1 MSMFRQTEQILSVAK
16 NKERIRN
23 IGIIAHIDHGKTTL
37 TDSLLAEAG
46 LIPHGLAGKARV
58 LDYLEEEQRRG
69 ITIKAANI
77 SLLYDF
83 NGSHYVVN
91 LIDTPGHVDFTG
103 RVTRALRII
112 DGAIVLVDAV
122 EEIMAQTEVVVRQA
136 LNERVKPVLFI
147 NKIDRLITNL
157 RLSAEKIQEKIS
169 RIIQGFNDLIE
180 IYGEK
185 PFKEAWKVSLP
196 KGNVAFGSALH
207 GWGLTFDI
215 AREKGLRFSDIIEAY
230 KDDGWLDLQEKIP
243 LHRALLK
250 MVIEKMPD
258 PCKAQKY
265 RIPKI
270 WRGDLNS
277 EVGKAMLECSSE
289 GPMAICVT
297 SVKSDSSGDMIAT
310 GRIFSGEINSGDRV
324 YLLGAGREC
333 VVNKIWIYMGA
344 FKEAINH
351 QSSGNIV
358 ALSELGHINTGETI
372 VDVAHKE
379 FMTTFEKIHYVSE
392 PVVTV
397 SLEPKNPPD
406 LLRLIDILKMLSIED
421 PNIAVSI
428 NRETG
433 EYLLSGV
440 GELHLDVAI
449 KSIKE
454 HAPDIEV
461 IVSKPII
468 AYRESVSSGGA
479 NFTSN
484 SPNGL
489 NRITVRVEPLERNV
503 LKILEETGEEAIK
516 HSKVLFD
523 RAEHI
528 IAIERN
534 TNLLVDST
542 EGGSPTGE
550 DLEAIIEGFRW
561 ACQSGPL
568 CGEPVRGLKVKLL
581 NARLHESQAQKGY
594 AQLIP
599 ATKNAIFGSF
609 LTAHPILLEPVCKV
623 QISTPAEQ
631 IGDVVNLIVRKRG
644 KILSIFQRE
653 FISIVDG
660 YMPIAESLGL
670 ADELRSV
677 SSGRAFWQSMFSH
690 WEKIPDDIMMNVIR
704 SIRWRKGLPPETPD
718 AKRLAYD

>member
-1 MSMFRQTEQILSVAK
+1 MSMFRQTERILSVAK

-69 ITIKAANI
+69 ITIKTANI

-103 RVTRALRII
+103 KVTRALRMI

-147 NKIDRLITNL
+147 NKIDKLITNL

-169 RIIQGFNDLIE
+169 RIIQGFNNLIE

-185 PFKEAWKVSLP
+185 PFKESWKVSVSR
-196 KGNVAFGSALH
+196 GNVAFGSALH
-207 GWGLTFDI
+207 KWGLTFDI
-215 AREKGLRFSDIIEAY
+215 AKEKGLRFSDIIEAY
-230 KDDGWLDLQEKIP
+230 KNDNWPDLQEKIP
-243 LHRALLK
+243 LHRALLE

-258 PCKAQKY
+258 PCKAQNY

-277 EVGKAMLECSSE
+277 EVGKAMLECNSE
-289 GPMAICVT
+289 GPTAICAT
-297 SVKSDSSGDMIAT
+297 SVKSDLSGNVIAT
-310 GRIFSGEINSGDRV
+310 GRIFSGEISSGDKV
-324 YLLGAGREC
+324 YVLGAGREC
-333 VVNKIWIYMGA
+333 IVNRIWIYMGA
-344 FKEAINH
+344 FKEAINYI
-351 QSSGNIV
+351 SSGNII
-358 ALSELGHINTGETI
+358 ALSGLGYINAGETI

-379 FMTTFEKIHYVSE
+379 FMTPFEKIHYVSE

-397 SLEPKNPPD
+397 SLEPKNPAD
-406 LLRLIDILKMLSIED
+406 LLRLIDILRMLSIED
-421 PNIAVSI
+421 PNLSVSI
-428 NRETG
+428 SRETG

-440 GELHLDVAI
+440 GELHLDIAI

-454 HAPDIEV
+454 HAPDVEV
-461 IVSKPII
+461 IVSEPII
-468 AYRESVSSGGA
+468 AYRESVGSNGA
-479 NFTSN
+479 NFASN
-484 SPNGL
+484 SPNGR
-489 NRITVRVEPLERNV
+489 NKIIVRVEPLDKNV
-503 LKILEETGEEAIK
+503 LKILEETGGAAIK
-516 HSKVLFD
+516 HAEAFFD
-523 RAEHI
+523 RVERI
-528 IAIERN
+528 IAIEGN

-561 ACQSGPL
+561 TCQSGPL
-568 CGEPVRGLKVKLL
+568 CGEPIRGIKVKLL
-581 NARLHESQAQKGY
+581 NAQLHEDQAQKGY
-594 AQLIP
+594 TQLVP

-609 LTAHPILLEPVCKV
+609 LTAYPILLEPVCRV
-623 QISTPAEQ
+623 QISVPAEQ

-644 KILSIFQRE
+644 RISYIFQKE
-653 FISIVDG
+653 FISIIDG
-660 YMPIAESLGL
+660 YMPIAESLGF
-670 ADELRSV
+670 ADDLRSA

-690 WEKIPDDIMMNVIR
+690 WEKIPDDIVMNVIR
-704 SIRWRKGLPPETPD
+704 SIRWRKGLPPEIPD
-718 AKRLAYD
+718 AKRFAYD

>member
-1 MSMFRQTEQILSVAK
+1 MSMFRQMEQILSVTK
-16 NKERIRN
+16 NKGEIRN
-23 IGIIAHIDHGKTTL
+23 IGIVAHIDHGKTTL

-46 LIPHGLAGKARV
+46 LIPYGLAGKARV

-83 NGSHYVVN
+83 GGSRYVVN

-147 NKIDRLITNL
+147 NKIDRLIVDL
-157 RLSAEKIQEKIS
+157 RLNAEKIQEKIS
-169 RIIQGFNDLIE
+169 RIIRDFNGLIE

-185 PFKEAWKVSLP
+185 PFKDLWKISVSG
-196 KGNVAFGSALH
+196 GNVAFGSALH

-215 AREKGLRFSDIIEAY
+215 AREKGLKFSDIIEAY
-230 KDDGWLDLQEKIP
+230 NYGDWLDLREKIP
-243 LHRALLK
+243 LHRAILE
-250 MVIEKMPD
+250 MVIKEIPD
-258 PCKAQKY
+258 PLKAQRY

-277 EVGKAMLECSSE
+277 EVGKAMLECDPE
-289 GPMAICVT
+289 GPTAICVT
-297 SVKSDSSGDMIAT
+297 NVKSDLNGDIIAT
-310 GRIFSGEINSGDRV
+310 GRIFSGEINVGDKV
-324 YLLGAGREC
+324 YVLGAGRE
-333 VVNKIWIYMGA
+333 VVINKIWIYMGA
-344 FKEAINH
+344 FKEPIDH
-351 QSSGNIV
+351 LSSGNIV
-358 ALSELGHINTGETI
+358 ALSGLGHINAGETI
-372 VDVAHKE
+372 IDTAHKE
-379 FMTTFEKIHYVSE
+379 HMTPFEKIHYVSE

-397 SLEPKNPPD
+397 SLEPKNPSD
-406 LLRLIDILKMLSIED
+406 LLRLIDILRILSIED
-421 PNIAVSI
+421 PNLAVSI

-440 GELHLDVAI
+440 GELHLDIAI
-449 KSIKE
+449 KSIRE

-468 AYRESVSSGGA
+468 AYRESVSSSGID
-479 NFTSN
+479 FTSN
-484 SPNGL
+484 SPNRR
-489 NRITVRVEPLERNV
+489 NQITVKVEPLDRNS
-503 LKILEETGEEAIK
+503 LKILEENGEAAIK
-516 HSKVLFD
+516 HAESLLD
-523 RAEHI
+523 RAERLL
-528 IAIERN
+528 AIEGN

-542 EGGSPTGE
+542 KGGSPVGE

-561 ACQSGPL
+561 ACRSGPL
-568 CGEPVRGLKVKLL
+568 CGEPIRGLKVKLL
-581 NARLHESQAQKGY
+581 NAKLHEDQTQKGY
-594 AQLIP
+594 AQLTP
-599 ATKNAIFGSF
+599 ATKKAIFGSF
-609 LTAHPILLEPVCKV
+609 LTAHPILLEPVCRV

-631 IGDVVNLIVRKRG
+631 IGNIVNLIVRKRG
-644 KILSIFQRE
+644 KISSIIQKE
-653 FISIVDG
+653 LISIVDG

-670 ADELRSV
+670 ADDLRSA

-690 WEKIPDDIMMNVIR
+690 WEKIPEDIMMAVIR
-704 SIRWRKGLPPETPD
+704 SIRWRKGLPSEVPD
-718 AKRLAYD
+718 AKRFI